1 MSIRIMSLVWD
12 KSKHKGSALLL
23 MLAIADHADDNGKCW
38 PGMSSL
44 AKKTRMGRRNVVKLM
59 ERIEASGEIIV
70 EKRGNQSASNRY
82 RVNVALLSSE
92 QMNTSEPAFTSPSE
106 PVDTTLVNQR
116 SHESSLTKKKPSR
129 EKKETSKYNATEPTV
144 KTNDIKTAFT
154 SCVNYPINWAA
165 GSGASAKWLAENG
178 YTPDDV
184 IGCYR
189 SMASDP
195 WWKDKE
201 ISLKNVA
208 NKIGAWKQTAA
219 KRKVIHVNV

>member
-23 MLAIADHADDNGKCW
+23 MLALADHADDTGKCW

-59 ERIEASGEIIV
+59 ERIEQSGEVVV

-82 RVNVALLSSE
+82 RINVQLLSSE
-92 QMNTSEPAFTSPSE
+92 QPYTSEPVGTRSSE

-116 SHESSLTKKKPSR
+116 SHESSLTKKKSS
-129 EKKETSKYNATEPTV
+129 KKKTEDKPEQQETTV
-144 KTNDIKTAFT
+144 KTRDIQTAYL
-154 SCVNYPINWAA
+154 SCVNYPVDWRKNEGHA
-165 GSGASAKWLAENG
+165 AKWLSENG

-184 IGCYR
+184 TGCYKA
-189 SMASDP
+189 MKDQQF
-195 WWKDKE
+195 WKDKPL
-201 ISLKNVA
+201 SLSSIKNA
-208 NKIGAWKQTAA
+208 IGEWKSNAT
-219 KRKVIHVNV
+219 KRKVIVINA